1 MHFQDLF
8 ACVEHNSRKMLPCNH
23 AAGTSSSC
31 HFVSRLEKLCSR
43 FFLPSS
49 ADNTKCKDTEMAEV
63 QRQTHQA
70 SRRMTSMVDRNSL
83 NRVQMDRCGRGL
95 EAKAGAGKCV
105 FLAVTSLLVLLLL
118 SFLGRTGLLADL
130 LPSFAVEIM
139 PGIQS
144 FHPSVTRSSVILS
157 VYPSAASLCGVCALL
172 HVFCLGIKRE
182 KPIAYW
188 ESVLG

>member
-1 MHFQDLF
+1 
-8 ACVEHNSRKMLPCNH
+8 
-23 AAGTSSSC
+23 
-31 HFVSRLEKLCSR
+31 
-43 FFLPSS
+43 
-49 ADNTKCKDTEMAEV
+49 MAEV

-83 NRVQMDRCGRGL
+83 NRVHMGRCGRGL
-95 EAKAGAGKCV
+95 EAKAGAGECV

-144 FHPSVTRSSVILS
+144 FHPSVTQSSVILS

-182 KPIAYW
+182 KRVAYW

>member
-1 MHFQDLF
+1 
-8 ACVEHNSRKMLPCNH
+8 
-23 AAGTSSSC
+23 
-31 HFVSRLEKLCSR
+31 
-43 FFLPSS
+43 
-49 ADNTKCKDTEMAEV
+49 MAEV